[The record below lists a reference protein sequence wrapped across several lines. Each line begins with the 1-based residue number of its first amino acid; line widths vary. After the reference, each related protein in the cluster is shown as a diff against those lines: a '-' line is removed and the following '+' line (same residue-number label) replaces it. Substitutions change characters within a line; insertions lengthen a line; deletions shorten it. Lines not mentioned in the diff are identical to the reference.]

1 MGHVSIAEREGVAV
15 LTIDRP
21 PANAMD
27 LALLGELVETLE
39 SLAADVPPALVL
51 AGRDGFFSA
60 GADLKAVPG
69 YGPAEQRGMVDAINR
84 MALGAYAL
92 PCPVVC
98 AVTGH
103 AIAGGMVLALCGDHR
118 VASTDGRYGLTE
130 VKVGVPY
137 PQAAIGVVRAEL
149 PAPAARI
156 LALGNRLVDAA
167 ECVRLGA
174 FDEALAPSAVL
185 GRALAV
191 ARELA
196 AMPAQVYARTK
207 AELRGAT
214 LATLR
219 ANAERDPLLDAWI
232 GTP

>member
-1 MGHVSIAEREGVAV
+1 MGHVSIAAREGVTV
-15 LTIDRP
+15 LTIDRA

-27 LALLGELVETLE
+27 LALLGDLVEAVE
-39 SLAADVPPALVL
+39 GLATDMPSAVVI
-51 AGRDGFFSA
+51 AGREGFFSA
-60 GADLKAVPG
+60 GADLKAVPR

-84 MALGAYAL
+84 MALGVYGL

-103 AIAGGMVLALCGDHR
+103 AIAGGLVLALCGDHR
-118 VASTDGRYGLTE
+118 VASTEGRYGLTE

-149 PAPAARI
+149 PAPAARL

-174 FDEALAPSAVL
+174 FDEALAPDQVL
-185 GRALAV
+185 DRALAV

-196 AMPAQVYARTK
+196 AMPADVYARTK
-207 AELRGAT
+207 TELRGAT
-214 LATLR
+214 LENLR
-219 ANAERDPLLDAWI
+219 INAERDPLLDAWV
-232 GTP
+232 GAS

>member
-1 MGHVSIAEREGVAV
+1 MGHVSIVEREGVAV
-15 LTIDRP
+15 LTLDRP

-27 LALLGELVETLE
+27 LALLGDLVEAVQR
-39 SLAADVPPALVL
+39 LAADVPPAVVV
-51 AGRDGFFSA
+51 AGREGFFSA
-60 GADLKAVPG
+60 GADLKAVPD
-69 YGPAEQRGMVDAINR
+69 YGPAEQRGMVEAINA
-84 MALGAYAL
+84 MALGVYGL

-98 AVTGH
+98 AITGH

-118 VASTDGRYGLTE
+118 VAATAGRYGLTE

-149 PAPAARI
+149 PAPAARV

-174 FDEALAPSAVL
+174 FDEALAPGEVL
-185 GRALAV
+185 DRALAV
-191 ARELA
+191 AQELA

-219 ANAERDPLLDAWI
+219 ISAERDPLLDAWV
-232 GTP
+232 GAP